1 MRLLSLRRDPG
12 FGQPN
17 RVLHHVVALGHPVML
32 VVLVAIVGPL
42 LGGVAASDVV
52 VLALITVVVVVGLY
66 VFMGNSGILS
76 FGHVSF
82 MALGAYTAALLTMPP
97 TMKHLFY
104 PNFPHGMRA
113 VLDWQLSPVPAALA
127 AGLVAAVFALLAG
140 LPLMRLDGFQ
150 AGIATLSLLI
160 VVNVVISNW
169 TAVTNG
175 ESTTIGV
182 PPVADPRNAAILA
195 IAVICVAYLYQV
207 SARGLSLRAAR
218 EDAHAASSLGIHVKR
233 ERWLAFGLSAFL
245 VGLGGAMY
253 AYFVPFSS
261 ADFYLDQTFLVI
273 AALVIGGR
281 SSLWGAVL
289 GTIVVATVSEVMRR
303 LEEGVVLLGWNVTV
317 PSGSTEIGLALVM
330 FLMLLRRPD
339 GITAGR
345 EATTWRWPRRRSVP
359 TPSADVAD
367 DGSTSAVE
375 AT

>member
-1 MRLLSLRRDPG
+1 MCPTSPRGTSATVPRNWRPHL
-12 FGQPN
+12 
-17 RVLHHVVALGHPVML
+17 AAIGHPVL
-32 VVLVAIVGPL
+32 LVAAVAMVGPL
-42 LGGVAASDVV
+42 LGGAAASDVV
-52 VLALITVVVVVGLY
+52 VLTLTTLVVVVGLY

-82 MALGAYTAALLTMPP
+82 MALGAYTAALLTMPAP
-97 TMKHLFY
+97 LKHLYY
-104 PNFPHGMRA
+104 PEFPAWMKS
-113 VLDWQLSPVPAALA
+113 VLDWQLGPVPAALI
-127 AGLVAAVFALLAG
+127 AGLLAALFALGTG

-160 VVNVVISNW
+160 VINVVISNW

-182 PPVADPRNAAILA
+182 PPVADPHNAGLLA
-195 IAVICVAYLYQV
+195 IAVILVAYLYQA

-233 ERWLAFGLSAFL
+233 ERWVAFGLSAFI

-281 SSLWGAVL
+281 HSLWGAVL
-289 GTIVVATVSEVMRR
+289 GTVVVAAVSEAMRR
-303 LEEGVVLLGWNVTV
+303 LEEGMVLFEWHVTL
-317 PSGSTEIGLALVM
+317 PSGSTEIGLALAM

-339 GITAGR
+339 GITGGR
-345 EATTWRWPRRRSVP
+345 EATWW
-359 TPSADVAD
+359 TPSRRTSLKPSPEVA
-367 DGSTSAVE
+367 GESSKPRAE